1 MIKIA
6 PVLILLSAAARAEPS
21 VHAETYRFD
30 EGKTDESMPDRCGKN
45 ISNWAAKS
53 LLTIAGSAGEA
64 TTLVLED
71 RSFGVDRI
79 VRQSHDVTDYFFDTT
94 AKHTVGV
101 QVGGFDCADAHCKQL
116 NVIYTVEVHP
126 DAAPKT
132 WKADEVCHET
142 WRGKMHVVPKE
153 AVRHE

>member
-6 PVLILLSAAARAEPS
+6 LALGLLSAVVRADSPQG

-30 EGKTDESMPDRCGKN
+30 DGKTDESQPDRCGKN
-45 ISNWAAKS
+45 ISNWTAKS
-53 LLTIAGSAGEA
+53 MLTIAGSAGEA
-64 TTLVLED
+64 TTLMLEG
-71 RSFGVDRI
+71 RSYGVDRI
-79 VRQSHDVTDYFFDTT
+79 ALQSGDFTDYFFDTT
-94 AKHTVGV
+94 ARHTVGI
-101 QVGGFDCADAHCKQL
+101 QVGGLDCADSHCKQL

-132 WKADEVCHET
+132 WKAGDVCHET

-153 AVRHE
+153 KP